1 MCENINHYVKEL
13 RKSKGINITNLARE
27 IGVSRTLVSI
37 FENGKGKMSDYKVNE
52 LIKVL
57 SANEKEYKSH
67 TKYIQEM
74 FAMTFE
80 HCDDD
85 FGLTTYDLSD
95 IDKLAKTLTY
105 KGKQISPS
113 NIALIKQLAQA
124 LADK

>member
-57 SANEKEYKSH
+57 SANEKEYK
-67 TKYIQEM
+67 T
-74 FAMTFE
+74 
-80 HCDDD
+80 HC
-85 FGLTTYDLSD
+85 S
-95 IDKLAKTLTY
+95 
-105 KGKQISPS
+105 
-113 NIALIKQLAQA
+113 
-124 LADK
+124 